1 MMKKLNFDYSKTLPF
16 LDKDELSYLQDYVK
30 IAHDRLHNKTG
41 PGNEYLGWVDLPV
54 KANKNELERIKTA
67 AGRIRD
73 KSDTVLV
80 LGIGGSYLG
89 AKAAVEALSHSFF
102 NILPKGKRNN
112 CPQVYFAGHNASMK
126 YVSDLLDVL
135 EDREVSL
142 IIISKSGTTL
152 ETAVA
157 SRIFREF
164 MEKRYGK
171 EEARKRI
178 YAITDPKDSSALKK
192 LAAAQGYETFDHP
205 LDVGGR
211 YSVLTVVG
219 LLPIAAAGFDIDLML
234 QGAADSYQEYLAPSI
249 EKNMAYQYAAI
260 RNLLYK
266 KGKNIEILVN
276 YESSL
281 HSVSEWWKQ
290 LFGESEGKHGK
301 GIFPASVDLT
311 TDLHSMGQYIQEGPR
326 NIFETVINIE
336 CAGRGIVINKEQE
349 DFDGLNYLAG
359 KTVSYINKKA
369 YEATVLA
376 HTDGGV
382 PNLIVSL
389 PDISEYS
396 FGNMVYFFEKA
407 CGISAHLLGVNP
419 FTQPGV
425 EAYKKNMFALLGK
438 PGMEK
443 ERETL
448 EKRMATCRLSPPE
461 K

>member
-1 MMKKLNFDYSKTLPF
+1 MQKLKFDYSNALPF
-16 LDKDELSYLQDYVK
+16 LGKDELSHLQDYVQL
-30 IAHDRLHNKTG
+30 AHDRLHNKTG

-54 KANKNELERIKTA
+54 KTGKNELERIKTA
-67 AGRIRD
+67 AERIRD

-89 AKAAVEALSHSFF
+89 AKAAVEALAHTFF
-102 NILPKGKRNN
+102 NILPEGKRNN
-112 CPQVYFAGHNASMK
+112 RPQVYFAGHNASMK
-126 YVSDLLDVL
+126 YIGDLLDVL

-157 SRIFREF
+157 SRIFRGF

-171 EEARKRI
+171 EEAGKRI
-178 YAITDPKDSSALKK
+178 YVVTDPKDSSALKK

-211 YSVLTVVG
+211 FSVLTVVG
-219 LLPIAAAGFDIDLML
+219 LLPIAAAGFEVDAML
-234 QGAADSYQEYLAPSI
+234 QGAADAYQEYLSPSI
-249 EKNMAYQYAAI
+249 EKNIAYQYAAV
-260 RNLLYK
+260 RNILYR

-276 YESSL
+276 YEPSL
-281 HSVSEWWKQ
+281 RPVSEWWKQ
-290 LFGESEGKHGK
+290 LFGESEGKDGK
-301 GIFPASVDLT
+301 GIFPASVNFT
-311 TDLHSMGQYIQEGPR
+311 TDLHSMGQYIQEGLR
-326 NIFETVINIE
+326 NIFETVINVESIGREILIE
-336 CAGRGIVINKEQE
+336 KEE
-349 DFDGLNYLAG
+349 ENFDGLNYLAG
-359 KTVSYINKKA
+359 RTVDHVNKKA

-389 PDISEYS
+389 SDMSEYS

-419 FTQPGV
+419 FIQPGV
-425 EAYKKNMFALLGK
+425 EAYKKNMFALLGR

-443 ERETL
+443 EREML
-448 EKRMATCRLSPPE
+448 EKRRG